1 MRKVTISVILFL
13 IASFALHGQLLPSQ
27 VETQDVTLTK
37 KYKAAK
43 STFIGG
49 LVTAGVGTLAN
60 LAGNAI
66 CVIEQNRY
74 TNSHT
79 SSGSVDE
86 ILRLNQEAKQQPA
99 YKKGQIWE
107 IAGFAGMLAGGGVAW
122 FGGSKMRKI
131 RNSNGN
137 TSAIIDYG
145 INPFGIS
152 LAVAF

>member
-37 KYKAAK
+37 DFKAAK

-49 LVTAGVGTLAN
+49 LVTAGVGALAN

-79 SSGSVDE
+79 SSG
-86 ILRLNQEAKQQPA
+86 
-99 YKKGQIWE
+99 
-107 IAGFAGMLAGGGVAW
+107 
-122 FGGSKMRKI
+122 
-131 RNSNGN
+131 
-137 TSAIIDYG
+137 
-145 INPFGIS
+145 
-152 LAVAF
+152 